1 MAADRT
7 VPCDHSIRKE
17 SCWKAESVIGWS
29 AAQRQLRR
37 LRLSR
42 LQPNG
47 QIILNY
53 TKVILQGRKAPTGV
67 RLHLLHSSQASWQ
80 SEVTKKARKGQ
91 NVSSLLLFDSAQ
103 PRGGGGQAEFIF
115 DVRQFGVSQR
125 ARLHFSTPVL
135 YTEQLKTT
143 NEKSHKERK
152 WEQKFNL
159 TALKIDNSSEV

>member
-29 AAQRQLRR
+29 AAQRELRR

-53 TKVILQGRKAPTGV
+53 TKVILQGRKAPTEV
-67 RLHLLHSSQASWQ
+67 RLHLLHSSQTSWQ

-91 NVSSLLLFDSAQ
+91 NVSSLFRFDSAQ
-103 PRGGGGQAEFIF
+103 PRGGHQAEFIF

-152 WEQKFNL
+152 WEQNSIEQPSKF
-159 TALKIDNSSEV
+159 DNSSEV

>member
-7 VPCDHSIRKE
+7 VPCDHSLRKE
-17 SCWKAESVIGWS
+17 SCWKAESVRGWS

-37 LRLSR
+37 LWLSR

-53 TKVILQGRKAPTGV
+53 TKVILQGRKAPTEV

-80 SEVTKKARKGQ
+80 SKVTKKARKGRK
-91 NVSSLLLFDSAQ
+91 VSSRFLFDSLQ
-103 PRGGGGQAEFIF
+103 PPSRICIWCKAVWCFAE
-115 DVRQFGVSQR
+115 R

-135 YTEQLKTT
+135 YRAAK
-143 NEKSHKERK
+143 NHK
-152 WEQKFNL
+152 WEIPQRKKMRTKFNL

>member
-17 SCWKAESVIGWS
+17 SCWKAESVIGQS
-29 AAQRQLRR
+29 AARRDLRR

-47 QIILNY
+47 QISLNY
-53 TKVILQGRKAPTGV
+53 TKVILQGRKAPTEV

-80 SEVTKKARKGQ
+80 SKVTKKARKGQ
-91 NVSSLLLFDSAQ
+91 NASSLFRLDSAQ
-103 PRGGGGQAEFIF
+103 PHGGSHQAEFVF
-115 DVRQFGVSQR
+115 DVRQFGASQR

-135 YTEQLKTT
+135 YRAAK
-143 NEKSHKERK
+143 NHKREIPQRK
-152 WEQKFNL
+152 KMRTKFNL